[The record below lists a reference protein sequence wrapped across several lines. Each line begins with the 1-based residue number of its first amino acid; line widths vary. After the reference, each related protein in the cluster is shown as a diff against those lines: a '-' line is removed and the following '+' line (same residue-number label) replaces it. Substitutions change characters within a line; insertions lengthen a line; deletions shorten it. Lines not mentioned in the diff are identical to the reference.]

1 MFENATNSTKQ
12 GDIGESRAIY
22 EYTKL
27 GYVVCRTLF
36 DSAKYDLVIEIDTIL
51 YKVQVKTTRSKTRHG
66 VYAVD
71 LRTGGGNKTRT
82 TTETRKESD
91 YDILFV
97 LAENGICWSIPSSIM
112 PVSCINLGDKY
123 KEYIINNSFG

>member
-36 DSAKYDLVIEIDTIL
+36 DSAKYDLVIDISGTL
-51 YKVQVKTTRSKTRHG
+51 HKVQVKTTKSTTKHG
-66 VYAVD
+66 IYVVD
-71 LRTGGGNKTRT
+71 LRTSGGNKTRST
-82 TTETRKESD
+82 AITRKEDD

-97 LAENGICWSIPSSIM
+97 FAENGNCWT
-112 PVSCINLGDKY
+112 Y
-123 KEYIINNSFG
+123 WTA